1 MNEERDQKPA
11 ADARRS
17 DTPAATG
24 DSRHTQATSSET
36 LSDLEDKQSPAK
48 TKSGVP
54 DSQRDAPPAP
64 SPDGASV
71 QERGGRADGSDSGG
85 PM

>member
-1 MNEERDQKPA
+1 MNEEREQKPA
-11 ADARRS
+11 AGARS
-17 DTPAATG
+17 DAAEATG
-24 DSRHTQATSSET
+24 DTRHTQATSSET
-36 LSDLEDKQSPAK
+36 LSDLENKQSPAK
-48 TKSGVP
+48 TKSEGP
-54 DSQRDAPPAP
+54 DSRRDAPPAP

>member
-11 ADARRS
+11 AGAKS
-17 DTPAATG
+17 DTAEATT

>member
-1 MNEERDQKPA
+1 MNEERDKKPA
-11 ADARRS
+11 AGARS
-17 DTPAATG
+17 DTAEATG
-24 DSRHTQATSSET
+24 DTRHKQATSSET

-48 TKSGVP
+48 TKSEPP
-54 DSQRDAPPAP
+54 DSQRDAPAP